1 MERHAD
7 FTQAVETLCLQYSMA
22 SNGVAHYLALLIE
35 NEILPLPLKLRTT
48 RAVAVHVGHH
58 LHVGNHLHY
67 TRHA

>member
-1 MERHAD
+1 
-7 FTQAVETLCLQYSMA
+7 MA

-58 LHVGNHLHY
+58 LQMVP
-67 TRHA
+67 RQ